1 MLRSTRGRETDLRGF
16 LWILVGLLTAV
27 SGASAQTTVSHGL
40 SLFGA
45 PKYGVDFK
53 HFDYVRPD
61 APKGGSMIRHAIGS
75 FDSLNPFILKGQSA
89 SGLGFVFETLTTRSA
104 EESATV
110 YGLLAETIETPADAS
125 WVSFTL
131 RSEARF
137 HDGSQVTAEDVVFSF
152 DIQKAKGTP
161 FFAKYYEDVVK
172 AEALD
177 RRRVRFVFSGGIN
190 RELPQIV
197 GEMNVLSK
205 AYWSSRDFER
215 TTLEPPLGS
224 GPYRVKAVDPG
235 RSIVYERVADYWGR
249 DLAVNR
255 GRHNVDTIRI
265 DYYRDDTVALEAFKA
280 HQIDVRGE
288 SSAKNW
294 ATGYDFPAAQAG
306 LVRRVEIKTENPA
319 GMQAF
324 VYNTRRAKF
333 ADPRVRAALAHAFDF
348 EWSNQTLF
356 YGAYARTRSYFQN
369 SELASVGRPEGG
381 ELALLEPWRGKIP
394 PEVFERE
401 YAPPKTDGSG
411 NMREPLRAALALLR
425 EAGWTIKDRRL
436 VGPKGEAMEFEFL
449 LVQPSFERVVNPM
462 ILNLEKLGV
471 AARVRT
477 IDTAQYRN
485 RLDDF
490 DFDVVVGSFG
500 MSLTPGNELRDFFG
514 QAASK
519 IRGSRNLAGVSDPA
533 VDDLIDKVIR
543 APDRESQIAAAKA
556 LDRVLLWGHYVIPH
570 FTAPAS
576 RIAYWAKF
584 GRPPTTPK
592 YGLAMDAWWV
602 DPAMEDALKRGEG
615 QIKN

>member
-1 MLRSTRGRETDLRGF
+1 LRKILLVLAGF
-16 LWILVGLLTAV
+16 LAAPGVA
-27 SGASAQTTVSHGL
+27 AAQTTVSHGH

-45 PKYGVDFK
+45 LKYGADFK

-61 APKGGSMIRHAIGS
+61 APKGGSMTRHAIGS
-75 FDSLNPFILKGQSA
+75 FDSLNPFILKGQPA

-104 EESATV
+104 DESATV
-110 YGLLAETIETPADAS
+110 YGLLAETIETPADSS
-125 WVSFTL
+125 WAAFTL
-131 RSEARF
+131 RAEARF
-137 HDGSQVTAEDVVFSF
+137 HDGTPVTAEDVVFSF

-172 AEALD
+172 VEALD
-177 RRRVRFVFSGGIN
+177 RRRVRFAFSGGVN
-190 RELPQIV
+190 RELPNIV
-197 GEMNVLSK
+197 GEINVMSK
-205 AYWSSRDFER
+205 AYWSSRDFEK

-224 GPYRVKAVDPG
+224 GPYRVKAVDAG
-235 RSIVYERVADYWGR
+235 RSIVYERVPDYWGR
-249 DLAVNR
+249 GLAVNR
-255 GRHNVDTIRI
+255 GRHNIDTIKI

-280 HQIDVRGE
+280 HQIDFRGE

-294 ATGYDFPAAQAG
+294 ATAYDFPAAQAG
-306 LVRRVEIKTENPA
+306 LVRRAEIKTENPS

-324 VYNTRRAKF
+324 VFNTRRAKF
-333 ADPRVRAALAHAFDF
+333 ADPRVRAALAYAFDF

-356 YGAYARTRSYFQN
+356 YGSYARTRSYFQN
-369 SELASVGRPEGG
+369 SELASVGRPEGL
-381 ELALLEPWRGKIP
+381 ERALLEPWRGKIA

-411 NMREPLRAALALLR
+411 NLREALRAALALLR

-436 VGPKGEAMEFEFL
+436 VGPGGEAMEFEVL
-449 LVQPSFERVVNPM
+449 LAQPSFERVVNPM
-462 ILNLEKLGV
+462 ILNLEKLGI

-477 IDTAQYRN
+477 VDTAQYRN

-490 DFDVVVGSFG
+490 DFDMVVGSFG

-514 QAASK
+514 QAAART
-519 IRGSRNLAGVSDPA
+519 RGSRNLAGIADPA

-543 APDRESQIAAAKA
+543 APDRESQVAAAKA

-570 FTAPAS
+570 FNTPAA
-576 RIAYWAKF
+576 RLAYWAKF

-592 YGLAMDAWWV
+592 YGLALDAWWV
-602 DPAMEDALKRGEG
+602 DPAMEDALKRGES
-615 QIKN
+615 QIKK